1 MADEEDEKDDYF
13 LEMSHC
19 GLKVT
24 GQGFK
29 CQRKIFEHMLLV
41 PFLESILTD
50 DFRGGERFMK

>member
-24 GQGFK
+24 GQG
-29 CQRKIFEHMLLV
+29 
-41 PFLESILTD
+41 SYD
-50 DFRGGERFMK
+50 DFPSNQGKSAAWPVSSY